1 MCYNCDMEKIGYIH
15 KNKISLQ
22 NGLNSIEELKNVEI
36 QYGYRDVVEELNEVV
51 QPVCAGVIIT
61 KGNQILIINKNSKST
76 GKTSPEKNKTL
87 LYIGGHLDIFD
98 MSNSNI
104 QTFTNGMKREILEEL
119 GLEVKDIETNNPI
132 LTYTPISEKS
142 AKHLGVI
149 FPIVIEK
156 SFDTTFTDGKC
167 KFVDIDS
174 LNNIINFESWS
185 EIILNE
191 IVRKINKP
199 ERQL

>member
-1 MCYNCDMEKIGYIH
+1 MEKIGYID
-15 KNKISLQ
+15 KGSLILTS
-22 NGLNSIEELKNVEI
+22 GLNSIDRLKNIEI
-36 QYGYRDVVEELNEVV
+36 HYGYRDIVEERKDVV

-61 KGNQILIINKNSKST
+61 KDNQILIINKNSKST
-76 GKTSPEKNKTL
+76 GKISPEKDKTL
-87 LYIGGHLDIFD
+87 LYVGGHLDISD
-98 MSNSNI
+98 MSNSNT
-104 QTFTNGMKREILEEL
+104 QTFTNGMKREIAEEL
-119 GLEVKDIETNNPI
+119 GLEVKDAETNNPI

-167 KFVDIDS
+167 KFVEIDS
-174 LNNIINFESWS
+174 LENITNFESWS

-191 IVRKINKP
+191 IVRKYYIS

>member
-1 MCYNCDMEKIGYIH
+1 MEKIGYID
-15 KNKISLQ
+15 KNRLALK
-22 NGLNSIEELKNVEI
+22 NGLNSIEILKDIEI
-36 QYGYRDVVEELNEVV
+36 QYGYRDIVEDRIDVV

-61 KGNQILIINKNSKST
+61 KNNKVLIINKNSKST
-76 GKTSPEKNKTL
+76 GKVSPEKDKTL
-87 LYIGGHLDIFD
+87 LYVGGHLDISD
-98 MSNSNI
+98 ISNSNI
-104 QTFTNGMKREILEEL
+104 STLKNGMKREILEEL
-119 GLEVKDIETNNPI
+119 GLEAIDIDINEPI
-132 LTYTPISEKS
+132 VTYTPTSEKS
-142 AKHLGVI
+142 SKHLGVI

-174 LNNIINFESWS
+174 LDNITNFEPWS

-191 IVRKINKP
+191 IIRKVIIP

>member
-1 MCYNCDMEKIGYIH
+1 MEKIGYID
-15 KNKISLQ
+15 KDNLNLTS
-22 NGLNSIEELKNVEI
+22 GLNSIDRLKDIEI
-36 QYGYRDVVEELNEVV
+36 QYGYRDIVEDRIDVV
-51 QPVCAGVIIT
+51 QPICAGVIIT
-61 KGNQILIINKNSKST
+61 KDNQILIINKNSKST

-87 LYIGGHLDIFD
+87 LYVGGHLDVFD

-119 GLEVKDIETNNPI
+119 GLEVKDVETNNPI

-142 AKHLGVI
+142 AKHLGII

-174 LNNIINFESWS
+174 LNNITNFESWS

-191 IVRKINKP
+191 IARKAIIS

>member
-1 MCYNCDMEKIGYIH
+1 M
-15 KNKISLQ
+15 
-22 NGLNSIEELKNVEI
+22 
-36 QYGYRDVVEELNEVV
+36 
-51 QPVCAGVIIT
+51 
-61 KGNQILIINKNSKST
+61 IINKNSKST
-76 GKTSPEKNKTL
+76 GKISPEKNKTL
-87 LYIGGHLDIFD
+87 LYVGGHLDISD
-98 MSNSNI
+98 MSYSNI
-104 QTFTNGMKREILEEL
+104 QTFTNGMKREIAEEL
-119 GLEVKDIETNNPI
+119 GLEVKDVETNNPI

-174 LNNIINFESWS
+174 LNNITNFESWS

-191 IVRKINKP
+191 IVRKVIIS
-199 ERQL
+199 ERQS

>member
-1 MCYNCDMEKIGYIH
+1 MEKIGYIDTS
-15 KNKISLQ
+15 NLILTS
-22 NGLNSIEELKNVEI
+22 GLNSIDRLKDIEI
-36 QYGYRDVVEELNEVV
+36 QYGYRDIVEDRIDVV

-61 KGNQILIINKNSKST
+61 KDNQILIINKSSKST
-76 GKTSPEKNKTL
+76 GKISPEKNKTL
-87 LYIGGHLDIFD
+87 IYVGGHLDIFD
-98 MSNSNI
+98 NSNSNI

-119 GLEVKDIETNNPI
+119 GFEVKDIGINNPI

-167 KFVDIDS
+167 KFVDIES
-174 LNNIINFESWS
+174 LDHITNFESWS

-191 IVRKINKP
+191 IVRKAIIS